1 MTSMADDNLFDTRNI
16 DKYNQ
21 ELSDTLALQEQIL
34 QKRREELGATSAE
47 YQQLK
52 QNFEESK
59 KILIEENAKKVALE
73 MQAAALKQATGERAK
88 LNEMIEDANRKKQRE
103 QAIERATEEQRK
115 KARLAEIAHNGV
127 LAANAKDRQREIQ
140 KEIEKEKESLAI
152 REQGI
157 RSLLE
162 DGYDE
167 NSDVVK
173 QARRD
178 TDNMSARIA
187 QLESQS
193 ETNEQLIKILE
204 SVRSTV
210 ASIGSSIINLVD
222 RNIGIYS
229 QYMGKVTARL
239 QSLDATTGKSFDT
252 VVDKISTLGTSPYIS
267 QKELYANIDK
277 LSSEGI
283 SYNLE
288 ERAFLATLSD
298 KIVNSFDVGN
308 STLTRLIRLYQ
319 EDFTQAMLGSEAWLT
334 QLFNTMYEDT
344 SYLKNIDDNILSAL
358 TDVMA
363 TLDRSDA
370 LEFQYNIQKWLGSL
384 YEVGVSGDTLLGIAS
399 AINALGTGNAQAFES
414 SNSSTLLNLAIARSD
429 YSLADILTKGLTGE
443 AVNDILKSVVELLF
457 DIKENTSNQATLN
470 AYANVMGVSLSDIRG
485 FYNLHNDITE
495 LYNQTMDIQTAEN
508 EVTNQLTEIIQN
520 RTTMQEKIDTA
531 LDNFGVTI
539 GMNIADSTAQ
549 YLSWIIG
556 KSLVSIGSHI
566 PGMVGTG
573 ASLAGY
579 ASLFGV
585 MGSGAIEALLS
596 DDDKL
601 GVAGLKK
608 IVNGFRNIMDVF
620 NGNNLVDFLLTNT
633 DLSVTGNR
641 GSAYVGVKPEY
652 GSVTSSISSSI
663 SATRNIGSTENMY
676 RDIAGSIA
684 AEMSETSGLVNLEP
698 LSSQSG
704 YGYDVFSAES
714 ENEGYNEYDIF
725 EELFYHQDHPI
736 RVHLAYFDEQA
747 MSQLKNDGD
756 GCHMDSNYS
765 HLTTLYNQA
774 TGLGIPTELGGSDV
788 STLMTGIYSVK
799 LG

>member
-1 MTSMADDNLFDTRNI
+1 MADDNIFGSMKI
-16 DKYNQ
+16 DDIDLTKIDAYNRELEKQLKYY
-21 ELSDTLALQEQIL
+21 DAILQEKKASLDINSKQ
-34 QKRREELGATSAE
+34 
-47 YQQLK
+47 YQQLIENYK
-52 QNFEESK
+52 LTVEELK
-59 KILIEENAKKVALE
+59 VENAKKVAS
-73 MQAAALKQATGERAK
+73 
-88 LNEMIEDANRKKQRE
+88 
-103 QAIERATEEQRK
+103 
-115 KARLAEIAHNGV
+115 EIAAQTAKRNDKEQEERIKNLDKVYSISSEQKRKLKLLDIAQDGI
-127 LAANAKDRQREIQ
+127 LLANAKKQQEINKENLQRAKDLLATKIQ
-140 KEIEKEKESLAI
+140 AI
-152 REQGI
+152 AIAEEAG
-157 RSLLE
+157 
-162 DGYDE
+162 DE
-167 NSDVVK
+167 EGVRK
-173 QARRD
+173 AK
-178 TDNMSARIA
+178 AEA
-187 QLESQS
+187 AAQS
-193 ETNEQLIKILE
+193 EKVKSIQSESDTNDKLVAILE
-204 SVRSTV
+204 SVNKTI
-210 ASIGSSIINLVD
+210 ASIGSSLINIVD
-222 RNIGIYS
+222 KNIGVYS

-239 QSLDATTGKSFDT
+239 QSLDTSTGKSFDT
-252 VVDKISTLGTSPYIS
+252 VVDKISTLGTSPYIN

-298 KIVNSFDVGN
+298 KIVNSFDAGN

-334 QLFNTMYEDT
+334 QLFNSMYEDT

-370 LEFQYNIQKWLGSL
+370 LEFQYNVQKWLGSL

-399 AINALGTGNAQAFES
+399 AINALGTGNAGAFES

-495 LYNQTMDIQTAEN
+495 LYNQTMDIQTAET
-508 EVTNQLTEIIQN
+508 EVQNQLVEIIQN

-549 YLSWIIG
+549 YLAWIVG
-556 KSLVSIGSHI
+556 KSLVSIGSSI
-566 PGMVGTG
+566 PGMVGSG
-573 ASLAGY
+573 VSLAGY
-579 ASLFGV
+579 ASLFGT

-608 IVNGFRNIMDVF
+608 LVNNFKNIMDVF

-633 DLSVTGNR
+633 NLSVTGNR

-676 RDIAGSIA
+676 RDIAGSIV

-736 RVHLAYFDEQA
+736 RVHLAYFDDQA
-747 MSQLKNDGD
+747 ISQLKYDV
-756 GCHMDSNYS
+756 HMQQMYDM
-765 HLTTLYNQA
+765 A
-774 TGLGIPTELGGSDV
+774 TGTGIPVDLGLEDADV
-788 STLMTGIYSVK
+788 MSTIDKIYSVR
-799 LG
+799 LM